1 MFKMVGSPRLKSRAL
16 RGCLSCSCLDSVHDD
31 HACHISGGCQSEPT
45 FLSVLK
51 DISNLTRGEPTKTYD
66 GNI

>member
-1 MFKMVGSPRLKSRAL
+1 MTMGS
-16 RGCLSCSCLDSVHDD
+16 SCLDSVHDD

-51 DISNLTRGEPTKTYD
+51 DISNPTRGEPTKTYD